1 MLGAEAAKGALGHGL
16 LRDVTRRH
24 YTHDTA
30 NVIWTALAM
39 EESLPT
45 NIKDNLERSNRFYL
59 QWGGYATRAMAQALR
74 RSSSDDDKSGVAVQ
88 DLAIPTDLTKSEL
101 DNIESS
107 TEMERLKT
115 LIESSLDRIKK
126 ATGSYEPNALLVV
139 QLVTHVL
146 YSLLLSRRRLL
157 TGLITRS
164 RLYDFTTYSPQ
175 MTSTTTPNPKNP
187 AAENVLGDIGLTS
200 TSSIGALGFN
210 IYGSADSAAKLVA
223 MARAR
228 RSEKDSELKVN
239 KTVPVLTGTKDFVT
253 WRMMLLGLF
262 VPYLGGRYWHL
273 LQKDPSTSVDAYRN
287 IFAPSD
293 DKPIDR
299 EEAAAHRSADLIAV
313 HGLLLQTL
321 HVDVLQSF
329 NEETSSGNFDGGR
342 LWDALSAKYAG
353 KDLGS
358 KRAAENAIRTSSLEP

>member
-126 ATGSYEPNALLVV
+126 ATGSEFGVRVPHKDLQALAEKHPIRDAV
-139 QLVTHVL
+139 QIFLGARAKQR
-146 YSLLLSRRRLL
+146 S
-157 TGLITRS
+157 TRQ
-164 RLYDFTTYSPQ
+164 SPQ